1 MGQHPARET
10 VGVTFTHLLHDL
22 IGLNG
27 RAVTVTA
34 SADGNVIL
42 ACSGAMS
49 GGVDVLEADAG
60 EREALYFPLT
70 GTADGGFLITRRAF
84 TDAAWAGGVLHVE
97 LGPLRLSIEPGESV
111 SD

>member
-1 MGQHPARET
+1 M
-10 VGVTFTHLLHDL
+10 TFTHLLHDL

-34 SADGNVIL
+34 SSEGTVAL
-42 ACSGAMS
+42 ACSGVMS

-70 GTADGGFLITRRAF
+70 GTADGGFLIVRRASRRAGAG
-84 TDAAWAGGVLHVE
+84 DADDRAGRICQ
-97 LGPLRLSIEPGESV
+97 RLS
-111 SD
+111 SDW